1 MRGFARTLKGAAGST
16 LCALGAQR
24 ALLRETGVV
33 VAFHRVNDRT
43 AGDALSVGV
52 AHFARLCRFF
62 RRHFDVIPLG
72 ALLDRLEARQ
82 PLAGCLAISFD
93 DGYLDN
99 FSCAAPV
106 LAELGLPATF
116 FAVSSFLG
124 TQTRAWW
131 DAGIEPAPAWMS
143 WAQLRELHAAGFEIG
158 AHTRSHANLGV
169 VAGAAAR
176 EEILAGRCELEQGL
190 GARVSNF
197 AYPYG
202 RANAITE
209 ANRELVREAGL
220 RSCASC
226 HGGRVLAQTDPYHLP
241 RVPINGWFASPGQ
254 FGLEV
259 VLGRA

>member
-1 MRGFARTLKGAAGST
+1 MSGAARAWKRAAGSA
-16 LCALGAQR
+16 LFALGAQR
-24 ALLRETGVV
+24 ALLRDTGVV

-52 AHFARLCRFF
+52 ADFARFCRFF
-62 RRHFDVIPLG
+62 RAHFDVIPLG
-72 ALLDRLEARQ
+72 ALLTRLERGQ

-99 FSCAAPV
+99 YSCAAPV
-106 LAELGLPATF
+106 LQQLGLPATF

-124 TQTRAWW
+124 SRTRAWW
-131 DAGIEPAPAWMS
+131 DAGIEPAPPWMS

-158 AHTRSHANLGV
+158 AHTHTHANLGEIR
-169 VAGAAAR
+169 GKQAR
-176 EEILAGRCELEQGL
+176 EEILRGKDELEQGL
-190 GARVSNF
+190 GAAVSNF

-202 RANAITE
+202 RANALSE
-209 ANRELVREAGL
+209 ENRALVRELGL

-226 HGGRVLAQTDPYHLP
+226 HGGLIRPDTEPFRLP
-241 RVPINGWFASPGQ
+241 RVPINGWFASAAQ

-259 VLGRA
+259 ALGRA